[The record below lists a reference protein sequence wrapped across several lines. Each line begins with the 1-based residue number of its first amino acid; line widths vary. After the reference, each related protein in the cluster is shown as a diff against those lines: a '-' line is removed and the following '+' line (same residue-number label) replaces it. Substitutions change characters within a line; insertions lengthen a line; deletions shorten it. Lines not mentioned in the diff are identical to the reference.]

1 MPEDSSQ
8 KPDPAPDGQAAP
20 ATRPSPSPTKPARP
34 IGRFRIGLLS
44 LIQVLA
50 VLVIFVTLNFISS
63 RHYRR
68 QDLSVGLTYTLS
80 EATQRYLA
88 SEAVAGREDP
98 IEMIVA
104 FPASTPYYDRVRP
117 IAEEYARL
125 SGGKIRLRLLDPV
138 RAPDFTETVA
148 AEYKV
153 VFDQPRVIIDARSR
167 EDRKPSEG
175 IEISPH
181 VHVIG
186 LKDMLVYEMDSSNRR
201 RVSGFLGE
209 DALTSGLVN
218 AVEGKPKKVYVLA
231 DKSDLNTETREG
243 AWKVLTA
250 NFVAQNVLPER
261 VRISDIPRIPDD
273 VDALAVIA
281 PRYDFTA
288 QEMKVLEEYWFR
300 PKAALLVTT
309 GDKPVPPRFRA
320 FLRSHGVTPR
330 NDRVV
335 RTEGGVAQT
344 AIPAHFTAGLE
355 FTRDLW
361 EGSTVLEGHTRS
373 LEVREGA
380 DDLLNQRIAPYP
392 LLKSFEGFWGD
403 TRGLEDPVEFDPK
416 EDHEGPLALA
426 AAVVR
431 GNATDDRFAGETS
444 RMIVI
449 SNTDF
454 LDPKH
459 VREANLDLFS
469 SSLNWLVGREELS
482 GIGPRSIVRYKLP
495 LLPAHASLINRINLV
510 FLPLA
515 ALLIGLMVW
524 SSRRS

>member
-1 MPEDSSQ
+1 MPEESS
-8 KPDPAPDGQAAP
+8 PTED
-20 ATRPSPSPTKPARP
+20 TRPRRTARP
-34 IGRFRIGLLS
+34 VGRLRVGILS
-44 LIQVLA
+44 TIQIIA
-50 VLVIFVTLNFISS
+50 VLVIFLTVNFVSS

-68 QDLSVGLTYTLS
+68 QDLSLGLSYTLS
-80 EATQRYLA
+80 NATQRYLA
-88 SEAVAGREDP
+88 SDTVAGREDP

-125 SGGKIRLRLLDPV
+125 SNGKIRLRLLDPV

-167 EDRKPSEG
+167 EERKPAEG
-175 IEISPH
+175 VEVSPH
-181 VHVIG
+181 VHVTS
-186 LKDMLVYEMDSSNRR
+186 LKDMLVFETDSSNRR
-201 RVSGFLGE
+201 SVAGFLGE

-218 AVEGKPKKVYVLA
+218 AIEGKPRKMFVLA
-231 DKSDLNTETREG
+231 DKSDLNTDTREG
-243 AWKVLTA
+243 SWKVLTA
-250 NFVAQNVLPER
+250 NMVAQNVLPER
-261 VRISDIPRIPDD
+261 VRMSELPRVPDD

-288 QEMKVLEEYWFR
+288 AEMKVLEEYWLR

-309 GDKPVPPRFRA
+309 GEHPVPPRFRA

-335 RTEGGVAQT
+335 RREGDAVVT
-344 AIPAHFTAGLE
+344 AVTGHFTAGLE

-361 EGSTVLEGHTRS
+361 EKSTVLEGHTRS

-392 LLKSFEGFWGD
+392 LLKATEGFWGD
-403 TRGLEDPVEFDPK
+403 TRGLEKPVEFDER
-416 EDHEGPLALA
+416 EDHEGPLSLA

-449 SNTDF
+449 ANTDL
-454 LDPKH
+454 LDPDH
-459 VREANLDLFS
+459 VREANLDLLA

-495 LLPAHASLINRINLV
+495 LLPAHASLINRVNLL

-515 ALLIGLMVW
+515 ALLIGAMVW